1 MLALNLFV
9 LGMHSRD
16 KLSLKSQGSYI
27 TSASHTWHT
36 ALNVIILYAIS
47 LYDWMTRLQC
57 RSCISFEG
65 LLAMVMRYFRHRRF
79 DILSC
84 ICGSS
89 DCRFSPVSA
98 RYFTGPL

>member
-1 MLALNLFV
+1 MYPLSVVMCLKERLGTKLFLLTVRPVFSPKQHTIRPAMLTLNLFV

-27 TSASHTWHT
+27 TSASHMWHT

-57 RSCISFEG
+57 
-65 LLAMVMRYFRHRRF
+65 
-79 DILSC
+79 
-84 ICGSS
+84 
-89 DCRFSPVSA
+89 
-98 RYFTGPL
+98 